1 MQNEAI
7 PPESLFA
14 SRMQAM
20 TLGTVGQLRATA
32 NWHRIMSEFIY
43 GSLPT
48 SPLGLAEA
56 RFFEVPGVPSR
67 VAA

>member
-1 MQNEAI
+1 MKNETI
-7 PPESLFA
+7 PPESVFA

-20 TLGTVGQLRATA
+20 TLGTVGQLGATA
-32 NWHRIMSEFIY
+32 NWHRIMSEWIC

-67 VAA
+67 AAA